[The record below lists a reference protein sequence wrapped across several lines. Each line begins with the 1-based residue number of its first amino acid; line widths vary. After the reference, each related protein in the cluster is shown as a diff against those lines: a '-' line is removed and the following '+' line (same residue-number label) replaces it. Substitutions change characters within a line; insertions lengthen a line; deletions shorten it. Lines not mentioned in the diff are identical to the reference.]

1 MLLDKTAPAI
11 ARLFE
16 LDLELCRRFTRLQE
30 SRTAR
35 AFFRAV
41 SKAGDGA
48 CWFALAAGL
57 VAFGGTSSLPSVAR
71 MSAVGVLAALVS
83 RAIKGWVNRPRPY
96 QIDPRV
102 VAACEALDP
111 WSFPSGHTLHAVA
124 FTGVL
129 FVDHPLLAVALL
141 PWTAAI
147 ALSRLVLG
155 LHYPSDVAAGAA
167 LGSILAAAVVAFA

>member
-11 ARLFE
+11 HRLFE
-16 LDLELCRRFTRLQE
+16 IDLELSRRCVRLQE
-30 SRTAR
+30 RPLAR
-35 AFFRAV
+35 GFFRLV
-41 SKAGDGA
+41 SKAGDGP

-57 VAFGGTSSLPSVAR
+57 VAFGGAASLPAVAR
-71 MSAVGVLAALVS
+71 MSAVGVAAALVS
-83 RAIKGWVNRPRPY
+83 RGIKGWVNRPRPY
-96 QIDPRV
+96 RVDPRI

-124 FTGVL
+124 FNGVL
-129 FVDHPLLAVALL
+129 ALDHPLLAAALL

-155 LHYPSDVAAGAA
+155 LHFPSDVGAGAA
-167 LGSILAAAVVAFA
+167 IGSILAAAVVALA

>member
-11 ARLFE
+11 TRLFE
-16 LDLELCRRFTRLQE
+16 IDLDLCRRCTRLQE
-30 SRTAR
+30 SPAAR
-35 AFFRAV
+35 VFFRSV
-41 SKAGDGA
+41 SRAGDGP

-57 VAFGGTSSLPSVAR
+57 VVFGGTSSLPAVLR

-83 RAIKGWVNRPRPY
+83 RAIKSWVNRPRPY
-96 QIDPRV
+96 RIDPRI

-124 FTGVL
+124 FNGVL
-129 FVDHPLLAVALL
+129 AVDHPLLAAALL

-155 LHYPSDVAAGAA
+155 LHYPSDVGAGAVI
-167 LGSILAAAVVAFA
+167 GSILAAAVVAFG